1 MPETT
6 ITGLPNATTP
16 LSGSERVPMDQ
27 AGTTKDATTQDIAN
41 LAPATDLSYT
51 QSTRVLASSTGAD
64 VTLPLATDSLPGLM
78 AAADKLRIDQL
89 GADDSPSF
97 AGLTITGTAAVSI
110 PHIHGDLA
118 GAVYIHCK
126 NTTAGTL
133 AKGTPVYAT
142 GTVGDT
148 TTLEVAGADSS
159 NAAKLPAVGLLA
171 DTLAPNASG
180 HAVIAGELT
189 GLNTGAY
196 AIGDALYVGSGG
208 GLTATRPTTGTIQ
221 QVAIVGRVNSTTG
234 SVTVTISTELSPN
247 WDTAYDQRLR
257 WDGGA
262 TGLDAAT
269 GRTSLGLGTL
279 ATQSGTFSGTSSG
292 TNTGDVT
299 LAASV
304 ADVLSLSGQELQ
316 ADDPGADRILFWDDS
331 EGRLRHLSLGT
342 NLSIT
347 GTVLDASGGGV
358 TDGDK
363 GDITV
368 SGTGA
373 TWTIDNGAVS
383 YAKIQNVAATDRLLG
398 RSSAGAG
405 TIEEIACTAAGR
417 ALLDDADAAAQ
428 RTTLGLGTLATQS
441 GTFSGTSSGT
451 NTGDVT
457 LAASVADVLDITG
470 QVISADDPGADR
482 LLFWDDSESKLRHLS
497 LGTTLSISGTTIDVT
512 NAVIDGD
519 KGDITVASSGT
530 SWTIDNGAVS
540 YAKIQNV
547 AATDRLLGRSS
558 SGAGTVEEIT
568 CTAAGR
574 ALLDDVD
581 AAAQRTTLGLGTL
594 ATQSG
599 TFSGTSSGTNT
610 GDQTIT
616 LTGDV
621 TGSGTGSFAATLANT
636 TVTAA
641 AYGSASQV
649 GTFTVDSKGRLTAAA
664 NASIS
669 IAAAAIS
676 DSTTA
681 GRALLTAVD
690 AAAQRTSLGLGSL
703 ATQGDGD
710 KGDITISGTG
720 STFTIDNGAVT
731 YAKVQNV
738 SATDRILGRSSAGAG
753 TIEEIVCTAAG
764 RAILDDADATA
775 QRTTLGAA
783 ASGAIASSGLT
794 MATARLL
801 GRTTAGT
808 GAPEEISVAGG
819 LSLSGGVLTVPVEI
833 GVACSDE
840 TSPLSTGTG
849 KVTFRM
855 PYAMTLTAVRASVTT
870 APTGSTLVVDINE
883 GGTSVLSTKLSIDA
897 TEKTSTTAA
906 TAAVISDSA
915 LADDAEITVDIDQ
928 IGATIAGA
936 GLKVWLIGRRA

>member
-41 LAPATDLSYT
+41 LAPATDLSFT

-97 AGLTITGTAAVSI
+97 AGLTITGTAAVTI

-133 AKGTPVYAT
+133 AKGSPVYAT

-148 TTLEVAGADSS
+148 TTLEVAPADSS
-159 NAAKLPAVGLLA
+159 SASFLPAVGLLA
-171 DTLAPNASG
+171 DALAPNASG

-189 GLNTGAY
+189 GLNTAAY
-196 AIGDALYVGSGG
+196 AIGDALYVASGG

-221 QVAIVGRVNSTTG
+221 QVAIVGRVNSGTG

-247 WDTAYDQRLR
+247 WDVAYSQRLR

-347 GTVLDASGGGV
+347 GTVLDAAGGLS
-358 TDGDK
+358 DGDK

-368 SGTGA
+368 SGTGS

-383 YAKIQNVAATDRLLG
+383 YAKIQDVSATSRLLG

-405 TIEEIACTAAGR
+405 
-417 ALLDDADAAAQ
+417 D
-428 RTTLGLGTLATQS
+428 
-441 GTFSGTSSGT
+441 
-451 NTGDVT
+451 
-457 LAASVADVLDITG
+457 
-470 QVISADDPGADR
+470 
-482 LLFWDDSESKLRHLS
+482 
-497 LGTTLSISGTTIDVT
+497 
-512 NAVIDGD
+512 
-519 KGDITVASSGT
+519 
-530 SWTIDNGAVS
+530 
-540 YAKIQNV
+540 
-547 AATDRLLGRSS
+547 
-558 SGAGTVEEIT
+558 VEEIT
-568 CTAAGR
+568 
-574 ALLDDVD
+574 L
-581 AAAQRTTLGLGTL
+581 
-594 ATQSG
+594 
-599 TFSGTSSGTNT
+599 
-610 GDQTIT
+610 
-616 LTGDV
+616 
-621 TGSGTGSFAATLANT
+621 
-636 TVTAA
+636 
-641 AYGSASQV
+641 
-649 GTFTVDSKGRLTAAA
+649 
-664 NASIS
+664 
-669 IAAAAIS
+669 
-676 DSTTA
+676 
-681 GRALLTAVD
+681 
-690 AAAQRTSLGLGSL
+690 
-703 ATQGDGD
+703 
-710 KGDITISGTG
+710 
-720 STFTIDNGAVT
+720 
-731 YAKVQNV
+731 
-738 SATDRILGRSSAGAG
+738 
-753 TIEEIVCTAAG
+753 
-764 RAILDDADATA
+764 
-775 QRTTLGAA
+775 
-783 ASGAIASSGLT
+783 
-794 MATARLL
+794 
-801 GRTTAGT
+801 
-808 GAPEEISVAGG
+808 AGG
-819 LSLSGGVLTVPVEI
+819 LSMISGALTVPVEI

-840 TSPLSTGTG
+840 TTALTTGAG
-849 KVTFRM
+849 KVTFRL
-855 PYAMTLTAVRASVTT
+855 PYAMTLSAVRASVTT

-883 GGTSVLSTKLSIDA
+883 GGVSVLSTKLSIDA